1 MTSHFRTQSM
11 LLERSRADHTVNYFP
26 IMPLLT
32 HAYYI
37 FGRDIWVT
45 LIQAHVKRPIR
56 SYCGDFRVGQF
67 ASVSKRVPVQSLW
80 FEHWFYSH
88 VNFASLTCGD
98 KANFHIKGFG
108 TGTLAILYSSQFHN
122 HAQSL
127 IVKTTWHT
135 NGWPRPQQRLLVV
148 SSGLPFTFSY
158 CAWLWNYI
166 CGKFLEFG
174 NIVSL
179 VKKDFSKT
187 ALAFCISPA
196 EFFKQLP
203 YHYFNSLLWG
213 LSAVSRRTHQVKR
226 DVRCRLFT
234 DRPLIDLTILVI
246 VAEGIFLATATVN
259 YLALNPEV
267 FSPLAD
273 ELGSRLVLPLR
284 LDWKNPKIF
293 WVFLSATG
301 AR

>member
-37 FGRDIWVT
+37 VGRDIWVT

-56 SYCGDFRVGQF
+56 SYCGDFRVAQF

-135 NGWPRPQQRLLVV
+135 NGWPRACL
-148 SSGLPFTFSY
+148 
-158 CAWLWNYI
+158 
-166 CGKFLEFG
+166 
-174 NIVSL
+174 SL
-179 VKKDFSKT
+179 
-187 ALAFCISPA
+187 
-196 EFFKQLP
+196 
-203 YHYFNSLLWG
+203 
-213 LSAVSRRTHQVKR
+213 
-226 DVRCRLFT
+226 
-234 DRPLIDLTILVI
+234 
-246 VAEGIFLATATVN
+246 LATAHDCETTYAAN
-259 YLALNPEV
+259 SWNLETLCH
-267 FSPLAD
+267 
-273 ELGSRLVLPLR
+273 
-284 LDWKNPKIF
+284 W
-293 WVFLSATG
+293 
-301 AR
+301 